1 MKTFGLALL
10 AAVVGYAVG
19 TFASMAL
26 IERFSSNQYDRS
38 VEAAMTSALV
48 VGPLIGLLSA
58 GLVVAYRTAR
68 SHVLAARAAARD
80 REPSPIAR
88 RPPPVASWARDRG
101 RFGRPWSTAGA
112 PATSTGHAIE
122 GASGDPGAPRCSSD
136 WHCLRQRAPVYTT
149 RQILPFWLSEM

>member
-1 MKTFGLALL
+1 MKTLGLALL

-58 GLVVAYRTAR
+58 GLMVVYRTVRAR
-68 SHVLAARAAARD
+68 VLVGD
-80 REPSPIAR
+80 
-88 RPPPVASWARDRG
+88 G
-101 RFGRPWSTAGA
+101 G
-112 PATSTGHAIE
+112 E
-122 GASGDPGAPRCSSD
+122 GAAG
-136 WHCLRQRAPVYTT
+136 
-149 RQILPFWLSEM
+149 E

>member
-1 MKTFGLALL
+1 MKTLGLALL

-68 SHVLAARAAARD
+68 ARVLVSDGPDPAA
-80 REPSPIAR
+80 
-88 RPPPVASWARDRG
+88 G
-101 RFGRPWSTAGA
+101 
-112 PATSTGHAIE
+112 
-122 GASGDPGAPRCSSD
+122 
-136 WHCLRQRAPVYTT
+136 
-149 RQILPFWLSEM
+149 SE

>member
-68 SHVLAARAAARD
+68 SHVLAG
-80 REPSPIAR
+80 E
-88 RPPPVASWARDRG
+88 G
-101 RFGRPWSTAGA
+101 GG
-112 PATSTGHAIE
+112 PATG
-122 GASGDPGAPRCSSD
+122 
-136 WHCLRQRAPVYTT
+136 
-149 RQILPFWLSEM
+149 

>member
-68 SHVLAARAAARD
+68 SHVLAGEGGEPAA
-80 REPSPIAR
+80 E
-88 RPPPVASWARDRG
+88 
-101 RFGRPWSTAGA
+101 
-112 PATSTGHAIE
+112 
-122 GASGDPGAPRCSSD
+122 
-136 WHCLRQRAPVYTT
+136 
-149 RQILPFWLSEM
+149 

>member
-19 TFASMAL
+19 TFASMVL

-58 GLVVAYRTAR
+58 GLVVAYRTAT
-68 SHVLAARAAARD
+68 SHVLAGEGGDHAA
-80 REPSPIAR
+80 E
-88 RPPPVASWARDRG
+88 
-101 RFGRPWSTAGA
+101 
-112 PATSTGHAIE
+112 
-122 GASGDPGAPRCSSD
+122 
-136 WHCLRQRAPVYTT
+136 
-149 RQILPFWLSEM
+149 